1 MPTKLAG
8 IVGAPVTPFKNGGVD
23 YETFARQVNF
33 LIDNGVDAL
42 AHPMHIGESPNL
54 REEERRELARV
65 FVQAAANRLPTFV
78 NVSFAGTDLSVDLA
92 SHSAKVGST
101 GIVLLPPYFW
111 EPAPKDIIEH
121 FVAAASAHGGQL
133 IAYNNVHATNVS
145 LTVDICRT
153 LLQRIPGFV
162 GLKDASFNMP
172 TFTAYCA
179 LAEQAPHPLAVY
191 TGIEHLL
198 PSVAVGGSGCF
209 SACAEV
215 APRMVRALYQACV
228 AGDGATAREL
238 QQKVFRL
245 LDRLMRT
252 YPSTIKYAMELMDRP
267 VGKTRRPIPALT
279 AAEKK
284 ATHDLLAALGILE
297 SEPHGWP
304 CAAWGSASPRQT
316 SIRKETS

>member
-1 MPTKLAG
+1 MATKLAG
-8 IVGAPVTPFKNGGVD
+8 IVGAPVTPFKAGGVD
-23 YETFARQVNF
+23 YETFAQQVSF

-42 AHPMHIGESPNL
+42 AHPMHIGESLNL
-54 REEERRELARV
+54 RDEERRELARV
-65 FVQAAANRLPTFV
+65 LVQAAANRVPTFV

-92 SHSAKVGST
+92 RHSAKVGST
-101 GIVLLPPYFW
+101 GIVLLAPYYW

-145 LTVDICRT
+145 LTIDICRT
-153 LLQRIPGFV
+153 LLQRIPGFG

-172 TFTAYCA
+172 TFTAYCG
-179 LAEQAPHPLAVY
+179 LADQAPHPLAVY

-198 PSVAVGGSGCF
+198 PSIAVGGSGCF
-209 SACAEV
+209 SACTEV

-228 AGDGATAREL
+228 ASDGATARDL
-238 QQKVFRL
+238 QQKMLRL
-245 LDRLMRT
+245 LNRLMRT

-267 VGKTRRPIPALT
+267 VGETRRPIPALT

-284 ATHDLLAALGILE
+284 ATQDDLAALGILE
-297 SEPHGWP
+297 SEPHGWAR
-304 CAAWGSASPRQT
+304 AAPGAASLRQ
-316 SIRKETS
+316 RAVG